1 MTVMPKKHGSPA
13 DADGGENPAGKV
25 RQILAAARHLFL
37 EQGYGDTSMD
47 AVAKRAGVSK
57 ATLYV
62 HFENKERLFAEVIFE
77 ARSRLRAEIEAIARD
92 GEADPAET
100 LRLIGQQFLR
110 FVTAHDAL
118 TLFRAVIGE
127 TRRFPKLGQTIFQ
140 TGSNEMLDL
149 IAGCIA
155 DAAKRGALRVENPRQ
170 AAGQFLALT
179 KSDLHLRCL
188 LEPSVVAEEADILR
202 NVDAAVAVFMSHY
215 GPRRP

>member
-1 MTVMPKKHGSPA
+1 MVMPKKHAPLPDTDSG
-13 DADGGENPAGKV
+13 DNPAGKV
-25 RQILAAARHLFL
+25 QLILAAARHLFL

-77 ARSRLRAEIEAIARD
+77 ARSRLREVLTAIAD
-92 GEADPAET
+92 NGDADPAEM

-110 FVTAHDAL
+110 FVTAHEPL

-149 IAGCIA
+149 IADCIA
-155 DAAKRGALRVENPRQ
+155 AAAERGALNVENPLQ
-170 AAGQFLALT
+170 AARQFLALT

-188 LEPSVVAEEADILR
+188 LEPAFTAEEADILR